1 MGQMPGILA
10 GHLPGQ
16 LGKVL
21 GRHIVDIVIIHGV
34 EGIYQRHLELVSD
47 MDAGNTHGE
56 FCMDVD
62 DVRMELLQQLG
73 TGVAVRGSQAVAID
87 FLEFDSGTVQ
97 HAVLDVMVMGIGVGS
112 DYQNGM
118 SQLFQ
123 TLPQEL
129 DVGYH
134 AIDIWQI
141 GFGKQCN
148 THSSSPL

>member
-1 MGQMPGILA
+1 
-10 GHLPGQ
+10 
-16 LGKVL
+16 
-21 GRHIVDIVIIHGV
+21 
-34 EGIYQRHLELVSD
+34 
-47 MDAGNTHGE
+47 
-56 FCMDVD
+56 MDVD

-134 AIDIWQI
+134 TVDIWQM
-141 GFGKQCN
+141 GFGNQCN
-148 THSSSPL
+148 TLSSSPL